1 MGETVEAP
9 SLVVDALE
17 SAGVDTVFT
26 LVGAPITP
34 ILAACVK
41 RGIRPIA
48 VRHEQSAVLMAQAYG
63 YVRGVAGVAIVA
75 QGPAVSNAVTGIHV
89 AWDNCWPVVVIG
101 GASPLATRGRMDFQ
115 EAASVRVVE
124 PITKSAVEVT
134 RPERIAEV
142 VGRAFWQATEGR
154 PGPVYVGIPGDVI
167 AGRVPVDDVVAFS
180 APGPAVPSA
189 DPAEIEKLAE
199 GLAAAERP
207 LIVIGKG
214 VRWSAGAAGR
224 IKQLL
229 EALRIPFVASPM
241 GRGFVPDD
249 HRLCVGAARSFAL
262 ANADFVL
269 VVGARLNWMFRFGEA
284 FAPTA
289 VVAQIDVVADD
300 LGRTRSIDLPIVGDV
315 GVVLGQVLEMLEE
328 GAKQRPTRQAVGWLD
343 ALDRETETNRQ
354 TMAGRLSGAG
364 TAITAYRLM
373 TELHDLLP
381 RDSVITVDGEVTMS
395 AARQV
400 LPSHTGAARLN
411 SGTSGCM
418 GVGIPFAIGAKLA
431 RPAAVVVSINGDSA
445 FGFNAMEME
454 TALRHDVSVVFIVAN
469 NGGIAGRTIQDKMFP
484 DHPEGV
490 ATYLP
495 GIRYEKIM
503 EAFGGHA
510 EHVETIKDVRGAVRR
525 ALASDTATCINVD
538 VDPDQGS
545 TSRLY

>member
-1 MGETVEAP
+1 MGETIDVP
-9 SLVVDALE
+9 SLVVGALE

-63 YVRGVAGVAIVA
+63 YVKGVAGVAIVA

-134 RPERIAEV
+134 RPERITEV

-167 AGRVPVDDVVAFS
+167 AGRVAVDDVVAFS
-180 APGPAVPSA
+180 APCLAESPG
-189 DPAEIEKLAE
+189 DPAEIEKLADAM
-199 GLAAAERP
+199 AAAERP
-207 LIVIGKG
+207 LVVIGKG
-214 VRWSAGAAGR
+214 VRWSAGAADR
-224 IKQLL
+224 ITQLL
-229 EALRIPFVASPM
+229 EGWQIPFVASPM

-262 ANADFVL
+262 ANADVVL
-269 VVGARLNWMFRFGEA
+269 VVGARLNWMFRFGEV

-289 VVAQIDVVADD
+289 FVAQIDVVADD
-300 LGRTRSIDLPIVGDV
+300 FARTRSIDLPIVGDV
-315 GVVLGQVLEMLEE
+315 GGVLGQVLDTLEE
-328 GAKQRPTRQAVGWLD
+328 GTKQRPTRRPVGWLD
-343 ALDRETETNRQ
+343 ALDRATEANRQ
-354 TMAGRLSGAG
+354 IMAERPSGTG
-364 TAITAYRLM
+364 TEITAHRLM
-373 TELHDLLP
+373 TELSGLLP

-400 LPSHTGAARLN
+400 LASHTGAARLN
-411 SGTSGCM
+411 SGTNGCM
-418 GVGIPFAIGAKLA
+418 GVGVPFAIGAKLA
-431 RPAAVVVSINGDSA
+431 RPASAVVSINGDSA

-454 TALRHDVSVVFIVAN
+454 TALRHDVPVVFIVAN

-510 EHVETIKDVRGAVRR
+510 EHVDTIEDVPGAVRR
-525 ALASDTATCINVD
+525 ALAADTAACINVE